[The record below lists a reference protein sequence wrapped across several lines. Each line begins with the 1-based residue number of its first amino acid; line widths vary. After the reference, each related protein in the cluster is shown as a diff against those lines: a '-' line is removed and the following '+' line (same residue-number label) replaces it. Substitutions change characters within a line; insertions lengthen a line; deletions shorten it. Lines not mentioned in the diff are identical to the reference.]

1 MLVASVMGRWK
12 RQGGGLRVRQ
22 RSGYSRIGVI
32 SGVIQKVRGEQNP
45 KGGEGRSCAEA
56 EVLERSSSSQ
66 APMPCC
72 AWWLKDQGAG
82 VAGVRRGRG
91 ES

>member
-1 MLVASVMGRWK
+1 METSGRGIKSAAEEWVQLD
-12 RQGGGLRVRQ
+12 RGDQCRPL
-22 RSGYSRIGVI
+22 
-32 SGVIQKVRGEQNP
+32 QKVRGEQNP
-45 KGGEGRSCAEA
+45 KGDEGRSCAEA
-56 EVLERSSSSQ
+56 EALERSSSSQ